1 MKLGNL
7 TGKNASDS
15 NKSGE
20 AGPGLDPTAGKPT
33 SDTSTDI
40 SGEPEKGPT
49 PDTGDKPLDTTNT
62 TSASQVDS
70 ATTTDLDPLTQYQ
83 VGDNLDASATGRN
96 AQLSAGAS
104 DSATRQQTLSEVSQ
118 ERAAE
123 TADAGLEAQ
132 MKRQDDNSGSFDAGG
147 NTMLGLGEMLARAT
161 AEGDSDQGTSY
172 TSHPTKTLKLGR
184 FQFENSTLTL
194 KGDDVAEFDE
204 LLDKQPAFVKN
215 GVKKIDT
222 GAANKLAKQFLDQN
236 RMIQGID
243 NAGNGPT
250 KTVGSSI

>member
-1 MKLGNL
+1 MNLGKL
-7 TGKNASDS
+7 TGGSKPEE

-20 AGPGLDPTAGKPT
+20 AGAGLDPTAGKPT
-33 SDTSTDI
+33 LDTSTDI
-40 SGEPEKGPT
+40 ASKPEDGPT
-49 PDTGDKPLDTTNT
+49 PDTGDKPVETTNT
-62 TSASQVDS
+62 ASAAQGDS
-70 ATTTDLDPLTQYQ
+70 ATTTDLDPLTQHQ

-118 ERAAE
+118 DRASE

-132 MKRQDDNSGSFDAGG
+132 LQRQKDASGLFDAGG
-147 NTMLGLGEMLARAT
+147 NAVLGIGAQIASGP
-161 AEGDSDQGTSY
+161 EGAVSY

-184 FQFENSTLTL
+184 FQFENSTLNL
-194 KGDDVAEFDE
+194 EGDDVAEFDE
-204 LLDKQPAFVKN
+204 LLEKQPAFVKN

-222 GAANKLAKQFLDQN
+222 GAANALAKQYLDQN
-236 RMIQGID
+236 KMIQGID